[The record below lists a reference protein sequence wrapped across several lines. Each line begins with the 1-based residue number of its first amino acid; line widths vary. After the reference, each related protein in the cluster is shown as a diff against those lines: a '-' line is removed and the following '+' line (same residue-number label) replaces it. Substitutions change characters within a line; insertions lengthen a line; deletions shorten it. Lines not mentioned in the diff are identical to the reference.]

1 MESKVDICN
10 LALIE
15 AKYDNTIESL
25 DEATVAAERCKRLYD
40 TCRRELLAKYPW
52 SFDTKFMELP
62 KELKGTET
70 EENAFLYPK
79 NAIRILRIYSSPM
92 EYERRRFYRM
102 PTDNVRVAFVDGR
115 KSILSKYDR
124 AFVQYIYDEDI
135 EDNFSPS
142 FTRLL
147 YLTIAL
153 TLAKLSGASTQD
165 LQLIMLQI
173 QETEREAQSLSV
185 REDDNHIYAD
195 EDLYIRVRG

>member
-15 AKYDNTIESL
+15 AKYDTTIESL

-40 TCRRELLAKYPW
+40 TCRREVLSKYPW
-52 SFDTKFMELP
+52 TFATKFVEVP
-62 KELKGTET
+62 RELKKTDTGEYSY
-70 EENAFLYPK
+70 LYPTK
-79 NAIRILRIYSSPM
+79 AIRVLKVYSSPS
-92 EYERRRFYRM
+92 EYERRRFHKV
-102 PTDNVRVAFVDGR
+102 PTDNVRVAYVEGR
-115 KSILSKYDR
+115 KSILSRYER
-124 AFVQYIYDEDI
+124 AFVEYIYDEDI

-153 TLAKLSGASTQD
+153 RLAKLSGAAIND

-173 QETEREAQSLSV
+173 QEVEKEAQSISV